1 MDWLVEPFRHGF
13 MQNAFA
19 AAVLVSLTCAT
30 AGVYV
35 VLRRMAFIGG
45 AIAHTVLPGLVVAF
59 LRGWSLFGGALVAG
73 IVTALGIGWISRR
86 GLVREDT
93 AIGVF
98 FTAMFALGIAIFSVV
113 RTFRDLFALLFGDI
127 LAISPSDLILLAI
140 IAAVVVGVL
149 ALFHKELELTSV
161 DPTHAAAL
169 GLNPDRVRYGLL
181 LLLALAV
188 VAGIQAVGIILTS
201 ALLVTPAATAT
212 LLSDRLPRMLATS
225 VAVAIVASV
234 TGLYASFYLDV
245 APGAAIVL
253 AATACF
259 FIAWALRGAQRM
271 RARTA

>member
-1 MDWLVEPFRHGF
+1 

-98 FTAMFALGIAIFSVV
+98 FTAMFALGIAIFSVA

-140 IAAVVVGVL
+140 IAAVVLGVL

-169 GLNPDRVRYGLL
+169 GLDPDRVRYGLL

-201 ALLVTPAATAT
+201 ALLVTPAAAAT

-225 VAVAIVASV
+225 VAIAIVSAV
-234 TGLYASFYLDV
+234 VGLYASFYLDV

-259 FIAWALRGAQRM
+259 FIAWALRGVLRM
-271 RARTA
+271 RARAA

>member
-30 AGVYV
+30 AGIYV

-127 LAISPSDLILLAI
+127 LAISPPDLILLAI
-140 IAAVVVGVL
+140 IAAVVLGVL

-201 ALLVTPAATAT
+201 ALLVTPAAAAT

-225 VAVAIVASV
+225 VAIAIVASV

-259 FIAWALRGAQRM
+259 FIAWALRGALRM
-271 RARTA
+271 RTRAT

>member
-19 AAVLVSLTCAT
+19 ASVLVSLTCAT

-113 RTFRDLFALLFGDI
+113 RTFRDLFALLFGNI
-127 LAISPSDLILLAI
+127 LAISPPDLILLAI
-140 IAAVVVGVL
+140 IAAVVLGVL

-201 ALLVTPAATAT
+201 ALLVTPAAAAT

-225 VAVAIVASV
+225 VAIAIVASV

-259 FIAWALRGAQRM
+259 FIAWALRGALRM
-271 RARTA
+271 RTRAA